1 MWMFYENVNVFWKC
15 LYGGSD
21 SYQTCKSVWMS
32 TIINVS
38 VWFYVLKDWCRK
50 DSGSRTSLFK
60 MLGLRF
66 VFYEKRLR
74 NVKVKMEVFMGF
86 ATCLYYL
93 KCFHF
98 HDDDNDVY
106 NNNHVHDD
114 EIMQMLMMIKLLC
127 LWASPLAQ
135 CPCYLKSFH
144 FSLCIFAKREWDLI
158 EQWICFWWSICC
170 ELSHC
175 WCDQMYTRDTRVMSH
190 VNVICSVPY
199 TYIYGGWENSCE
211 GK

>member
-1 MWMFYENVNVFWKC
+1 MSQRPICKPIQKPIKQSKCLIQNLTRSVPKAKGDRNPIANHWSGVVIKPGECFMKMWMFFENVNVLWKC

-60 MLGLRF
+60 MLGQRF

-93 KCFHF
+93 KCFHWLLTMMMMMMMF
-98 HDDDNDVY
+98 III
-106 NNNHVHDD
+106 
-114 EIMQMLMMIKLLC
+114 IMSMMM
-127 LWASPLAQ
+127 
-135 CPCYLKSFH
+135 
-144 FSLCIFAKREWDLI
+144 R
-158 EQWICFWWSICC
+158 
-170 ELSHC
+170 
-175 WCDQMYTRDTRVMSH
+175 
-190 VNVICSVPY
+190 
-199 TYIYGGWENSCE
+199 
-211 GK
+211 

>member
-1 MWMFYENVNVFWKC
+1 MFDSKSHPQCPKGQGRQELHRKPLERSSYQTWGMFYENVNVFWKMWMFFENVNVLWKC

-60 MLGLRF
+60 MLGQRF

-93 KCFHF
+93 KCFHWLLTMM
-98 HDDDNDVY
+98 V
-106 NNNHVHDD
+106 
-114 EIMQMLMMIKLLC
+114 MKMMMMILM
-127 LWASPLAQ
+127 
-135 CPCYLKSFH
+135 FIIIIM
-144 FSLCIFAKREWDLI
+144 FMMMR
-158 EQWICFWWSICC
+158 
-170 ELSHC
+170 
-175 WCDQMYTRDTRVMSH
+175 
-190 VNVICSVPY
+190 
-199 TYIYGGWENSCE
+199 
-211 GK
+211 